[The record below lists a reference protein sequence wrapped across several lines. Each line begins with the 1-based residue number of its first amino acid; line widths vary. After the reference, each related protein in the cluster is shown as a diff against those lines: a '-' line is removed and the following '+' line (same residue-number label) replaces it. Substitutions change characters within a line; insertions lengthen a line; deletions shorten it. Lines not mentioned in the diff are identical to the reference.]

1 MCGDP
6 SDVIAEALSPS
17 SLLAVLPLWQN
28 YYPRS
33 CRKMGQLL
41 CKRRGAVHNDITS
54 NCITFLRARTNP
66 PRVSEVIVRGI
77 DVTAC
82 AGDRSCDIYPIVLSV

>member
-1 MCGDP
+1 M
-6 SDVIAEALSPS
+6 
-17 SLLAVLPLWQN
+17 LPLWQN

-41 CKRRGAVHNDITS
+41 CKRRGGVHNDITS

-77 DVTAC
+77 EAVTSILLFCQSDA
-82 AGDRSCDIYPIVLSV
+82 PQPNLIVMSECLMSHPLNASS